1 MEIRLSQAGSARR
14 RLKVALA
21 IGGSDPGGGAGIQA
35 DLKTFAACGVYGYS
49 ALTAVIAQNSSRV
62 NEVAPVDA
70 RLLRSQLALLVEEYP
85 PDAVKIGALATAA
98 NVRAV
103 ARAIAELKLPNPVI
117 DPVMVSTSGVALL
130 DKAGAAELISELLP
144 RAALVTPNLPE
155 AEALGGMA
163 IASAAAMRAAARAI
177 RRLGP
182 RAVLIKGGHPLRRA
196 DGRGNDRIVDLLFDG
211 RRFVEFSGAR
221 IGAGA
226 HGTGCAF
233 AAAITAFMARGFDL
247 EDAIRRARRFMN
259 SALRESFTLGG
270 GRPLLDHFAG
280 WPRQAQRSSS
290 SRRPAARL

>member
-103 ARAIAELKLPNPVI
+103 AR
-117 DPVMVSTSGVALL
+117 TSGVALL